1 MTLLKQLR
9 DKMHLSESY
18 AASLLQCSI
27 DEYKKIE
34 SGILKPTPEQ
44 SYMLERIFILP
55 SDKLLTEMTLSD
67 DEQQIQ
73 NLLDF
78 QKKLK

>member
-27 DEYKKIE
+27 DEYKK
-34 SGILKPTPEQ
+34 
-44 SYMLERIFILP
+44 
-55 SDKLLTEMTLSD
+55 
-67 DEQQIQ
+67 
-73 NLLDF
+73 N
-78 QKKLK
+78 